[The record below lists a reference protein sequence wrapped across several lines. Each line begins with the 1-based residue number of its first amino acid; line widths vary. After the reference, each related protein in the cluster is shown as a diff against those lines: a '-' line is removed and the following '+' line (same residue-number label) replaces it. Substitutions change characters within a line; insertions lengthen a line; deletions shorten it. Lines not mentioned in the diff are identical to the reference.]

1 MNREVATHMAL
12 CDIYQR
18 VKAEHQ
24 RPTALLQLLQVPVWK
39 CKEISMD
46 FIVGYDSIE

>member
-18 VKAEHQ
+18 VKAEH
-24 RPTALLQLLQVPVWK
+24 QLLQVPVWK